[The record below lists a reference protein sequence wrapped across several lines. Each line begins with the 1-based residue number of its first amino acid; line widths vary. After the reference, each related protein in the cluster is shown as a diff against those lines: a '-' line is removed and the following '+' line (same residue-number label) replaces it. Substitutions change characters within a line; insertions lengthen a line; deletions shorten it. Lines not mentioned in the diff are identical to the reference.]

1 MAQSYKAKNPIQS
14 VKTSFKI
21 IRQLQIREGA
31 SGAELAESLDM
42 SKGSIHNH
50 LQTLY
55 EVGYVTRE
63 NDVYH
68 LGLRFLEHG
77 IYARQRYSIYEVA
90 KPEVD
95 RLAEKT
101 GELANLL
108 VEEHGLGTYLYRA
121 KGENSVNVDARI
133 GTHVHLHNTAL
144 GKSILAH
151 RPQSEVESILDRHG
165 VPATTERTITDRG
178 ELFDQLETIR
188 EQGVAFDDE
197 ERLPG
202 LQCVAVPILDQD
214 DLTIGALSI
223 AIPTRRMDNEP
234 LESDIP
240 TVLKDAANV
249 IKLNISYS

>member
-121 KGENSVNVDARI
+121 KGDNSVNVDARI

-165 VPATTERTITDRG
+165 MPAKTERLRTG
-178 ELFDQLETIR
+178 ENCSTNWRRFENKALPSTMKNGSQGCNVWQFQYSIR
-188 EQGVAFDDE
+188 MTSQSV
-197 ERLPG
+197 R
-202 LQCVAVPILDQD
+202 
-214 DLTIGALSI
+214 
-223 AIPTRRMDNEP
+223 
-234 LESDIP
+234 
-240 TVLKDAANV
+240 
-249 IKLNISYS
+249 

>member
-1 MAQSYKAKNPIQS
+1 MTQSYEAKNPIKS
-14 VKTSFKI
+14 IKTSFRI
-21 IRQLQIREGA
+21 IKQLQEREGA
-31 SGAELAESLDM
+31 TVAELADALNK

-55 EVGYVTRE
+55 ELGYVTKE
-63 NDVYH
+63 NDVYY

-77 IYARQRYSIYEVA
+77 IYARQRHSLFEVV

-95 RLAEKT
+95 RLAEET

-108 VEEHGLGTYLYRA
+108 VEEHGLGIYLYRA

-133 GTHVHLHNTAL
+133 GTQVHLHNTAL

-151 RPQSEVESILDRHG
+151 RPQSEVDSILNRHG
-165 VPATTERTITDRG
+165 MPATTEQTITDRK
-178 ELFDQLETIR
+178 ELFGQFETIR
-188 EQGVAFDDE
+188 ERGVAFDDE

-214 DLTIGALSI
+214 NVAIGALSI
-223 AIPTRRMDNEP
+223 AIPTRRMDDEP

-240 TVLKDAANV
+240 IILKDTANV